1 MNFSDLNYAVYSA
14 GSQRLEIVQPWSLSL
29 SILPLRWEGGM
40 STSSMSVCIRCIVGL
55 APQLNE

>member
-29 SILPLRWEGGM
+29 SILPLRWEGGNEHQQHVYLHQVH
-40 STSSMSVCIRCIVGL
+40 SRSSASV
-55 APQLNE
+55 E